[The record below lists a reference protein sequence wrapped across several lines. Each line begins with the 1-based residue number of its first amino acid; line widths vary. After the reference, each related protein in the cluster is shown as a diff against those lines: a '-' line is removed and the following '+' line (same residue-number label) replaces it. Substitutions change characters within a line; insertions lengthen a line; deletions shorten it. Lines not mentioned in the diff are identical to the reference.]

1 MGRGWEN
8 FEGHA
13 KKKKRLEFINT
24 LLAEIWLKALLVK
37 AQNEVKSMTE
47 KAYIILDQFFK

>member
-37 AQNEVKSMTE
+37 AQNEVKSMIE